1 MKRLVPAPSRL
12 QLWLSLCVLAL
23 VLVIT
28 PLSSL
33 AATPPVNPGTG
44 SIGLEGKISSDPPK
58 QAASISSPTNG
69 AVFGSVPITVSGLCP
84 KGLLVKIFANNVFV
98 GSAQCE
104 TGSYSIQVDL
114 FSNQNEIVARIYDS
128 LDQQGPDSNSV
139 TVTFNDQQFIQFG
152 THVSLSSIY
161 AKRGADP
168 GQVLTWPI
176 ILSGGAGPYA
186 VSIDWGDGS
195 APDLQSQSFAGS
207 FDIKHS
213 YKSAGV
219 YKIIIKIT
227 DANGGTAYLQ
237 LVGISNGKVTQSGS
251 GSASPSGGTTPKA
264 KILIWPLFLMLPLI
278 VAAFFIGRRHELY
291 TLRRQLEKSRSKAS

>member
-1 MKRLVPAPSRL
+1 MKRLVPALSRL
-12 QLWLSLCVLAL
+12 HLWLWLCVLAAGL
-23 VLVIT
+23 VAT
-28 PLSSL
+28 PLNAS
-33 AATPPVNPGTG
+33 AATPPVNPGSG

-98 GSAQCE
+98 GSVQCE

-114 FSNQNEIVARIYDS
+114 FSNQNELVARVYDS

-139 TVTFNDQQFIQFG
+139 TVTFNDQQFIQYG
-152 THVSLSSIY
+152 THVSLSSLY

-176 ILSGGAGPYA
+176 ILSGGTGPYA
-186 VSIDWGDGS
+186 ISVDWGDGS

-207 FDIKHS
+207 FDIKHT

-237 LVGISNGKVTQSGS
+237 LVGVSNGKVSD
-251 GSASPSGGTTPKA
+251 SGGTSGSSKGTNTTIT

-278 VAAFFIGRRHELY
+278 VAAFFVGRRHELY
-291 TLRRQLEKSRSKAS
+291 TLRRQLEKNRGKVD